1 MRPLALELEA
11 FGPFAAKEAVDFSAL
26 TELGLYLVAGDT
38 GAGKTSLFD
47 AMVYALYGKV
57 PGARGDGVVRLR
69 SDFAKDAA
77 TTSVSLE
84 FEVNDAR
91 WRVLRTPTQQRDK
104 QRGEGTTE
112 VPAKATLERYDG
124 RAWQEEAAGKRP
136 VDGRILD
143 LLGLDHEQFSQVVL
157 LPQGKFDQVL
167 RADSG
172 DREKLLRTLFST
184 EGFML
189 AAEHLRR
196 LATTRRAEANE
207 AEALSNEAVGQA
219 VEAWD
224 EALGGLTE
232 VADGTGVT
240 VAAWKDDDQDVV
252 AGRAARLTYLGRW
265 KKAVEKARA
274 VADKGVTEAQDRLR
288 QVEGEADRFDEVK
301 ELREALDEIEKTKSQ
316 AEKDAKVLEDG
327 RRAVP
332 VVEALDELGTRTDV
346 LTEAQSEHS
355 SAVDGLV
362 DAGLPADEVPTTVV
376 EANGLSTKW
385 SKREE
390 KCKGYAADLE
400 AAEVHAGSALDLRE
414 QADEAREQA
423 ADLAEA
429 ATGQSSDLEDLETE
443 HKEAAGAQ
451 AELPGA
457 LKREQAAETAHEAA
471 TGLRD
476 ARGAVGKSEK
486 AVGTATTARKVAEA
500 EVEKQH
506 RRDLEN
512 VAAHLARESLVGGEP
527 CPVCGSLEH
536 PSPAS
541 PAKGTGASRLEAA
554 EAARIGSVAAEASA
568 EADLRRAT
576 KDLDKS
582 EKAFVKAGIGKPVSD
597 LRPIITKAKAA
608 LTKAAAEVKRLQK
621 FAGRAAALET
631 GVKKARKDLQAS
643 KDEGAK
649 QQAEAR
655 RLDGLAVVDEKEA
668 KRLTAKVER
677 ALGKG
682 VDPVALAEEAG
693 RIVAALESVVATL
706 SVVVEAV
713 ARHDAQQGLVV
724 KMLKSTGFA
733 DEAAVREA
741 ERPAGELDEI
751 DERLDKR
758 QQAEKGAKTRLGV
771 LSKEGVPK
779 ARPAV
784 EVASTAVDDAVE
796 RVGSLREAARL
807 LSERHRAFKGAA
819 DDAERKRKRAA
830 KIRADADLAEQV
842 DKTCRGK
849 GPGSKQSLEQW
860 VLAHFLRE
868 VSAEATVRLRSM
880 SDGRFGFV
888 VSDQDERDRA
898 VGLRLDIEDRY
909 TGKKRSVN
917 SLSGGETFLASLSLA
932 LGLADTVQ
940 RRNGGVRIDC
950 LFVDEGFGALD
961 TEALDLAIDTLAELR
976 AGGRTVGVI
985 SHVEGVKQRLDLGL
999 RLLKTDRGSHI
1010 VPGRE

>member
-1 MRPLALELEA
+1 MRPLKLELEA
-11 FGPFAAKEAVDFSAL
+11 FGPFAAKEEVDFAAL

-38 GAGKTSLFD
+38 GAGKTSVFD

-77 TTSVSLE
+77 TTSVTLE
-84 FEVNDAR
+84 IEVNDAR
-91 WRVLRTPTQQRDK
+91 WRVHRTPTQQRAK

-112 VPAKATLERYDG
+112 VPAKATLERHDG
-124 RAWQEEAAGKRP
+124 RSWREEVSGKKP
-136 VDGRILD
+136 VDARILE

-157 LPQGKFDQVL
+157 LPQGKFEQVL
-167 RADSG
+167 QADSG
-172 DREKLLRTLFST
+172 DREKLLRTLFAT

-189 AAEHLRR
+189 AAEYLKR
-196 LATTRRAEANE
+196 LAATRRGEASE
-207 AEALSNEAVGQA
+207 AEALSNEAVGTA
-219 VEAWD
+219 VDAWD
-224 EALGGLTE
+224 EALDGLEE
-232 VADGTGVT
+232 VLDSTGVT
-240 VAAWKDDDQDVV
+240 VTPWKDDGQNAV
-252 AGRAARLTYLGRW
+252 AARAARLTYLDRW
-265 KKAVEKARA
+265 KKAVDKARSA
-274 VADKGVTEAQDRLR
+274 ADKGVTEAQDRLR
-288 QVEGEADRFDEVK
+288 LMEGEADRFDEAK

-316 AEKDAKVLEDG
+316 AEKDAKLLEDG
-327 RRAVP
+327 RRAAP
-332 VVEALDELGTRTDV
+332 VVEALDELGKRAGA
-346 LTEAQSEHS
+346 LTEAQSGHS
-355 SAVDGLV
+355 SAVEGLV
-362 DAGLPADEVPTTVV
+362 GAGLPADEVPTTVV
-376 EANGLSTKW
+376 EANGLSTTW
-385 SKREE
+385 SKQEE

-400 AAEVHAGSALDLRE
+400 AASRHADSALDLRE
-414 QADEAREQA
+414 QADDARQQA

-429 ATGQSSDLEDLETE
+429 ATGQGSDLEGLETE

-457 LKREQAAETAHEAA
+457 LKQEQKAETGHEAVTDLREARKDLTAAEN
-471 TGLRD
+471 
-476 ARGAVGKSEK
+476 
-486 AVGTATTARKVAEA
+486 AVGTAKRARQTAQS
-500 EVEKQH
+500 EVEAQR

-512 VAAHLARESLVGGEP
+512 VAAHLARDGLVEGEP

-541 PAKGTGASRLEAA
+541 PAKGSGASRLEAA
-554 EAARIGSVAAEASA
+554 EVALTGSVAAEASA

-582 EKAFVKAGIGKPVSD
+582 EKAFVTAGIGKPVSD
-597 LRPIITKAKAA
+597 LRPIITKAKEA
-608 LTKAAAEVKRLQK
+608 LTKTTAEVKRLQNL
-621 FAGRAAALET
+621 AGRVSAFEKS
-631 GVKKARKDLQAS
+631 VKKARKDLQAS

-649 QQAEAR
+649 QQAEAK
-655 RLDGLAVVDEKEA
+655 RLDGLAVIDEKEA
-668 KRLTAKVER
+668 KRLRAKVER

-693 RIVAALESVVATL
+693 RIVAALVSIVSTL
-706 SVVVEAV
+706 SIVTEVSAK
-713 ARHDAQQGLVV
+713 HDAQQGLVV

-733 DEAAVREA
+733 DEAAVHAA
-741 ERPAGELDEI
+741 ERPSGELDDLE
-751 DERLDKR
+751 ERLEKR
-758 QQAEKGAKTRLGV
+758 QQAEKGAKARLGV

-784 EVASTAVDDAVE
+784 EAAATAVDDAVE
-796 RVGSLREAARL
+796 RVGSLREAGRL

-819 DDAERKRKRAA
+819 DDAERKRKVAA
-830 KIRADADLAEQV
+830 KARADADLAEQV

-880 SDGRFGFV
+880 SDSRFGFV
-888 VSDQDERDRA
+888 VSDQDEKDRA

-917 SLSGGETFLASLSLA
+917 SLSGGETFLASLALA

-999 RLLKTDRGSHI
+999 RVVKTDRGSHI